1 MKYTYNVGQCFL
13 IHVLFPFCV
22 LVKYKQRL
30 FILRTRV
37 RSMNNLWYKYS
48 HVPVNFHNLGINF
61 VSVLLPNTKFGC
73 FNLISFTVW

>member
-22 LVKYKQRL
+22 LVKYK
-30 FILRTRV
+30 
-37 RSMNNLWYKYS
+37 YS

-61 VSVLLPNTKFGC
+61 VSVLLPNTKYKIWMF
-73 FNLISFTVW
+73 